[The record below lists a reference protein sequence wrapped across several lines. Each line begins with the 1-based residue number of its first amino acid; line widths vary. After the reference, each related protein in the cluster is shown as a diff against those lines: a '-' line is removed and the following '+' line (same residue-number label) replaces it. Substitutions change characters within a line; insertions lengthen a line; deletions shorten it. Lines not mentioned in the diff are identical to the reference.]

1 MVYRMASLETV
12 AKCHNERPLRQLPR
26 EDDWAYRAGSRS
38 KDSILGL
45 NKRIIGSPLLM
56 APTGMFTKRLTEM
69 NAERPYW
76 RPISLLGQCWR
87 RRNIT
92 TDGHH
97 VRATGCKRG
106 CQISRLAYK
115 AMYEG
120 RESANTPEFICG
132 MNVHFMWSLRD
143 RCEAHTMIEDFTEI
157 TVSNSADD
165 ICLLQVTSARLDGW
179 MPDILGVEIWST
191 VLLWMFLLSL
201 SLLFTSLLYYF
212 GFQPSTNGV
221 AMGVYHLRR

>member
-1 MVYRMASLETV
+1 
-12 AKCHNERPLRQLPR
+12 
-26 EDDWAYRAGSRS
+26 
-38 KDSILGL
+38 
-45 NKRIIGSPLLM
+45 
-56 APTGMFTKRLTEM
+56 
-69 NAERPYW
+69 
-76 RPISLLGQCWR
+76 
-87 RRNIT
+87 
-92 TDGHH
+92 
-97 VRATGCKRG
+97 
-106 CQISRLAYK
+106 
-115 AMYEG
+115 
-120 RESANTPEFICG
+120 
-132 MNVHFMWSLRD
+132 
-143 RCEAHTMIEDFTEI
+143 MIEDFTEI